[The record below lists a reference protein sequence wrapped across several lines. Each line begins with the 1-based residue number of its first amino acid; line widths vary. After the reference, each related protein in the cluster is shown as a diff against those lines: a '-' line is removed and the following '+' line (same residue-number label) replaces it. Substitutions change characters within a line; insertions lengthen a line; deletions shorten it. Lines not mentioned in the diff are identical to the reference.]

1 MGRKLLDTLRFN
13 TAWNMVTIITIFLI
27 VSYVAPHVYL
37 TYNPE
42 KFVNMHTILESISVM
57 IAFSVGTIVWLMCEG
72 FDDYCGNFVL
82 MFGLSFFA
90 VGTIDIMHTLSYS
103 GMPAFIT
110 PSSQEKAIFFW
121 LYARYLVALG
131 FLVALLWPK
140 GKDFCLRKTIYIL
153 GAFYSGAIIIAVLL
167 GTKYINLIPA
177 LYLDPVGLTPLKIYL
192 EYIIIAAYILESCLL
207 WMIRLKLTESI
218 FKNLLYFLL
227 FSIFAEITFTFYET
241 VYDIYSLLGHIYK
254 VNAYYFL
261 FKAVYLSGVVNHF
274 YTLGEM
280 GKMSAE
286 LLKEKISLEAV
297 LEIQMPKLKK
307 LIPQAEQICVH
318 LVTNDQGC
326 CRTVYSWGK
335 FSELFPVGG
344 EFCVACKLN
353 NSIQLFTEPTSVLQT
368 IREGTCTPPSV
379 SVILKASK
387 QLLRIPL
394 VNHDIVQ
401 GEIVLYIFSANSRFT
416 PGVVEKARV
425 FQQFATLAIAQAS
438 NQETILKLSFE
449 DGLTSLP
456 NRRWFFEELTKIKY
470 DADQYGLP
478 FTVVYLDMNDLKY
491 INDNIGHDAGDRA
504 LREIGK
510 ELKRIARVSD
520 VAARLGGDEFA
531 ILFRHMGLIEAEQKI
546 TELKKG
552 FSKLPLS
559 EYNHEFS
566 LAIGGASYPEEASS
580 AEQLLSLADN
590 RMYEHKH
597 QIKTQKSLS

>member
-1 MGRKLLDTLRFN
+1 MGRNLLDTLRFN

-27 VSYVAPHVYL
+27 LSSVAPHVYFI
-37 TYNPE
+37 YNPE
-42 KFVNMHTILESISVM
+42 NFVNIHTILECISVL

-72 FDDYCGNFVL
+72 FDDYCGKFVL

-90 VGTIDIMHTLSYS
+90 VGIVDIMHILSYK

-140 GKDFCLRKTIYIL
+140 GKEFCLRKAGYIL
-153 GAFYSGAIIIAVLL
+153 GIFSSAAIITATLL
-167 GTKYINLIPA
+167 GTIYSNLIPA
-177 LYLDPVGLTPLKIYL
+177 LYLDPAGLTPLKIHL
-192 EYIIIAAYILESCLL
+192 EYIILAVYIWESCLL
-207 WMIRLKLTESI
+207 WVIRDKLTESI

-227 FSIFAEITFTFYET
+227 FSVFTEITFTFYEN

-254 VNAYYFL
+254 VSAYYFL
-261 FKAVYLSGVVNHF
+261 FKAVYLSGVVTHF

-297 LEIQMPKLKK
+297 LEIQIRKLKK
-307 LIPQAEQICVH
+307 LVPQAEQICVH
-318 LVTNDQGC
+318 LVTNKQGC

-335 FSELFPVGG
+335 FNELFPVGG
-344 EFCVACKLN
+344 EFCLVSKLS
-353 NSIQLFTEPTSVLQT
+353 NSIQLFTEPVSILQM
-368 IREGTCTPPSV
+368 IQEGTFTPPSV

-401 GEIVLYIFSANSRFT
+401 GEIILYTFSENSRFT
-416 PGVVEKARV
+416 LGVVEKAKV

-449 DGLTSLP
+449 DSLTGLP
-456 NRRWFFEELTKIKY
+456 NRRWFFEELSKIKY

-478 FTVVYLDMNDLKY
+478 FTAVYLDMNDLKY
-491 INDNIGHDAGDRA
+491 INDNIGHDAGDQA
-504 LREIGK
+504 LREIGM

-520 VAARLGGDEFA
+520 VPARLGGDEFA

-546 TELKKG
+546 TELKMG
-552 FSKLPLS
+552 FARLALS
-559 EYNHEFS
+559 AYNYEFS
-566 LAIGGASYPEEASS
+566 LAVGGASYPEEASS

-590 RMYEHKH
+590 RMYEHKR
-597 QIKTQKSLS
+597 QIKAQKSLG